1 MKRAVEWLQSVAA
14 SLVSILSGYGSWDS
28 FVIIDNPDVHLSNL
42 GSYCVRNRRLRRTPV
57 PTFVFFLFCVQ
68 LLPFANLA
76 AQSALARTE
85 SLDRFP
91 SKSWQTLSSPEKYG
105 WSKEKLAAAQAY
117 ANADSIHTSAVM
129 VVQGGEVVD
138 QWGDFDKKI
147 DCYSIRK
154 SLLSA
159 LYGIYSAEGVIDVNQ
174 TLEQLGID
182 DSPNPLT
189 NEEKQARVVDLLRA
203 RSGVYHPVDFE
214 TESMQKSRPARGSHA
229 QGTFW
234 YYNNWDF
241 NVLGTIFEKKT
252 GMKIGDAF
260 YQRIAK
266 PIGMEDFQASD
277 VFYFGGPLSIHPAYH
292 FEITSRDMAR
302 FGLLYVRHGRWNGKQ
317 IVPEAW
323 IERSSHANE
332 MVKSDGADHGG
343 YEYLW
348 WVDYGGVHFP
358 EVSLPGIYSARGNG
372 AHYIFIIPTLDMVI
386 VHRTDNDPPVKD
398 AKTIT
403 EIANR
408 ALPASLN
415 RAQFGHLVKL
425 ILDAQTSH

>member
-1 MKRAVEWLQSVAA
+1 MRHSPAR
-14 SLVSILSGYGSWDS
+14 SLI
-28 FVIIDNPDVHLSNL
+28 
-42 GSYCVRNRRLRRTPV
+42 C
-57 PTFVFFLFCVQ
+57 LFCCLSIVLFADAGRQSGLVQ
-68 LLPFANLA
+68 
-76 AQSALARTE
+76 SKSEET
-85 SLDRFP
+85 FP
-91 SKSWQTLSSPEKYG
+91 GKSWQPLSSSEKAK
-105 WSKEKLAAAQAY
+105 WSAGKLAAAQAY

-129 VVQGGEVVD
+129 VVQGGVVVD

-159 LYGIYSAEGVIDVNQ
+159 LYGIYSAEGVIDINQ

-182 DSPNPLT
+182 DSPDPLT
-189 NEEKQARVVDLLRA
+189 KEEKQARVVDLLRA
-203 RSGVYHPVDFE
+203 RSGVYHKVDFE
-214 TESMQKSRPARGSHA
+214 TESMQKSRPPRGSHA
-229 QGTFW
+229 PGTFW

-266 PIGMEDFQASD
+266 PIGMEDFQPSD

-292 FEITSRDMAR
+292 FEITARDMAR
-302 FGLLYVRHGRWNGKQ
+302 FGLLYLRRGRWNGKQ
-317 IVPEAW
+317 IVPEPW
-323 IERSSHANE
+323 IEKSSHASE

-408 ALPASLN
+408 ASPASEN

-425 ILDAQTSH
+425 ILDAQTGH

>member
-1 MKRAVEWLQSVAA
+1 MRHSPAR
-14 SLVSILSGYGSWDS
+14 SLI
-28 FVIIDNPDVHLSNL
+28 
-42 GSYCVRNRRLRRTPV
+42 C
-57 PTFVFFLFCVQ
+57 LFCCLSIVLFADAGRQSGLVQ
-68 LLPFANLA
+68 
-76 AQSALARTE
+76 SKSEET
-85 SLDRFP
+85 FP
-91 SKSWQTLSSPEKYG
+91 GKSWQPLSSSEKAK
-105 WSKEKLAAAQAY
+105 WSAGKLAAAQAY

-129 VVQGGEVVD
+129 VVQGGVVVD

-182 DSPNPLT
+182 DSPDPLT
-189 NEEKQARVVDLLRA
+189 KEEKQARVVDLLRA
-203 RSGVYHPVDFE
+203 RSGVYHKVDFE

-229 QGTFW
+229 PGTFW

-266 PIGMEDFQASD
+266 PIGMEDFQPSD

-292 FEITSRDMAR
+292 FEITARDMAR
-302 FGLLYVRHGRWNGKQ
+302 FGLLYLRHGRWNDKQ

-323 IERSSHANE
+323 IEKSSHANE

-358 EVSLPGIYSARGNG
+358 EVSLPGVYSARGNG

-408 ALPASLN
+408 ASPASEN

-425 ILDAQTSH
+425 ILDAQTGH

>member
-1 MKRAVEWLQSVAA
+1 LQSIVIRDVSLEDFMVRGTTERLTRSPFLA
-14 SLVSILSGYGSWDS
+14 SV
-28 FVIIDNPDVHLSNL
+28 
-42 GSYCVRNRRLRRTPV
+42 
-57 PTFVFFLFCVQ
+57 
-68 LLPFANLA
+68 LLYTCFA
-76 AQSALARTE
+76 SALSSSAIAQADPTHVV
-85 SLDRFP
+85 SPATFP
-91 SKSWQTLSSPEKYG
+91 GTSWTHIASPKEAG
-105 WSKEKLAAAQAY
+105 WSQEKLATARAY
-117 ANADSIHTSAVM
+117 ADADSIHTSAVM
-129 VVQGGEVVD
+129 IVQGGKVVD

-147 DCYSIRK
+147 DSYSIRK

-174 TLEQLGID
+174 TLEQLGIE

-189 NEEKQARVVDLLRA
+189 KEEKQARVVDLLRA

-214 TESMQKSRPARGSHA
+214 TESMQKSRPARGSHTP
-229 QGTFW
+229 GSFW

-260 YQRIAK
+260 YQRIAQ
-266 PIGMEDFQASD
+266 PIGMEDFQPSD

-292 FEITSRDMAR
+292 FEITARDMAR

-323 IERSSHANE
+323 IEKSSHANE
-332 MVKSDGADHGG
+332 MVKSEGADHGG

-386 VHRTDNDPPVKD
+386 VHRTDNDPPAKD

-408 ALPASLN
+408 ASPASQN

-425 ILDAQTSH
+425 ILDAQTGR

>member
-1 MKRAVEWLQSVAA
+1 LTYSYYPFLPLRFILWPKIQSVTGMSSVPRLLICLYFCAQLALLVGEDRQSPAA
-14 SLVSILSGYGSWDS
+14 QTRQQDS
-28 FVIIDNPDVHLSNL
+28 FP
-42 GSYCVRNRRLRRTPV
+42 R
-57 PTFVFFLFCVQ
+57 
-68 LLPFANLA
+68 
-76 AQSALARTE
+76 
-85 SLDRFP
+85 
-91 SKSWQTLSSPEKYG
+91 KSWEQVAPLEKAG
-105 WSKEKLAAAQAY
+105 WSKEKLSAAQQY
-117 ANADSIHTSAVM
+117 ANGDSIHTSAVM
-129 VVQGGEVVD
+129 VVQGGEVVT

-159 LYGIYSAEGVIDVNQ
+159 LYGIYSAEGVIDINQ

-182 DSPNPLT
+182 DSPDPLT
-189 NEEKQARVVDLLRA
+189 KEEKQARVVDLLRA

-214 TESMQKSRPARGSHA
+214 TESMQKSRPARGSHPP
-229 QGTFW
+229 GTFW

-252 GMKIGDAF
+252 GMKIGNAF
-260 YQRIAK
+260 YQRIAR
-266 PIGMEDFQASD
+266 PIGMEDFQPSD

-292 FEITSRDMAR
+292 FEITARDMAR
-302 FGLLYVRHGRWNGKQ
+302 FGLLYLRLGRWNGKQ
-317 IVPEAW
+317 IVPQAW
-323 IERSSHANE
+323 IEKSSHANE
-332 MVKSDGADHGG
+332 MVKYEGADNGG

-408 ALPASLN
+408 ASPASVN

>member
-1 MKRAVEWLQSVAA
+1 MRHSPAR
-14 SLVSILSGYGSWDS
+14 SLI
-28 FVIIDNPDVHLSNL
+28 
-42 GSYCVRNRRLRRTPV
+42 C
-57 PTFVFFLFCVQ
+57 LFCCLSIVLFADAGRQSGLVQ
-68 LLPFANLA
+68 TK
-76 AQSALARTE
+76 SEET
-85 SLDRFP
+85 FP
-91 SKSWQTLSSPEKYG
+91 GKSWQPLSSSEKPK
-105 WSKEKLAAAQAY
+105 WSAGKLAAAQAY

-138 QWGDFDKKI
+138 QWGDINQKI

-159 LYGIYSAEGVIDVNQ
+159 LYGIYSAEGAIDINQ

-182 DSPNPLT
+182 DSPDLLT
-189 NEEKQARVVDLLRA
+189 KEEKQARVVDLLRA
-203 RSGVYHPVDFE
+203 RSGVYHKVDFE
-214 TESMQKSRPARGSHA
+214 TESMQKSRPPRGSHLP
-229 QGTFW
+229 GTFW

-241 NVLGTIFEKKT
+241 NVLGTIFEKRT

-266 PIGMEDFQASD
+266 PIGMEDFQPSD

-292 FEITSRDMAR
+292 FEITARDMAR
-302 FGLLYVRHGRWNGKQ
+302 FGLLYLRHGRWNDKQ

-323 IERSSHANE
+323 IEKSSHASE

-408 ALPASLN
+408 ASPASEN

-425 ILDAQTSH
+425 ILDAQTGH

>member
-1 MKRAVEWLQSVAA
+1 M
-14 SLVSILSGYGSWDS
+14 
-28 FVIIDNPDVHLSNL
+28 N
-42 GSYCVRNRRLRRTPV
+42 
-57 PTFVFFLFCVQ
+57 
-68 LLPFANLA
+68 
-76 AQSALARTE
+76 
-85 SLDRFP
+85 RFP
-91 SKSWQTLSSPEKYG
+91 AAFLLSITLTFPSTVEGQTKPGSTNSADTLPGTNWQRIATSTEPG
-105 WSKEKLAAAQAY
+105 WSKERLAVARQFAE
-117 ANADSIHTSAVM
+117 NDSIHTSAVM
-129 VVQGGEVVD
+129 IVQGGQVVD

-182 DSPNPLT
+182 DSPDPLT
-189 NEEKQARVVDLLRA
+189 KEEKQARVVDLLRA
-203 RSGVYHPVDFE
+203 RSGVYHAVDFE
-214 TESMQKSRPARGSHA
+214 TESMQKSRPPRGSHA
-229 QGTFW
+229 PGTFW

-252 GMKIGDAF
+252 GLKIGDAF
-260 YQRIAK
+260 YQRIAR
-266 PIGMEDFQASD
+266 PIGMEDFQPSD

-292 FEITSRDMAR
+292 FEITARDMAR
-302 FGLLYVRHGRWNGKQ
+302 FGLLYLRHGRWNGKQ

-323 IERSSHANE
+323 IEKSSHASE

-425 ILDAQTSH
+425 ILDAKTSH

>member
-1 MKRAVEWLQSVAA
+1 MNRFQAA
-14 SLVSILSGYGSWDS
+14 FLLSITL
-28 FVIIDNPDVHLSNL
+28 I
-42 GSYCVRNRRLRRTPV
+42 
-57 PTFVFFLFCVQ
+57 
-68 LLPFANLA
+68 
-76 AQSALARTE
+76 
-85 SLDRFP
+85 FP
-91 SKSWQTLSSPEKYG
+91 STIAGQPEPGSTNSADTVPGTNWQKIATFTEAG
-105 WSKEKLAAAQAY
+105 WSKERLAVARQFAEK
-117 ANADSIHTSAVM
+117 DSIHTSAVM
-129 VVQGGEVVD
+129 IVQGGKVVD

-182 DSPNPLT
+182 DSPDPLT
-189 NEEKQARVVDLLRA
+189 KEEKQARVVDLLRA

-229 QGTFW
+229 PGTFW

-252 GMKIGDAF
+252 GLKIGDAF
-260 YQRIAK
+260 YQRVAK
-266 PIGMEDFQASD
+266 PIGMEDFQPSD
-277 VFYFGGPLSIHPAYH
+277 VFYFGGPLSTHPAYH
-292 FEITSRDMAR
+292 FEITARDMAR
-302 FGLLYVRHGRWNGKQ
+302 FGLLYLRHGRWGGKQ
-317 IVPEAW
+317 IMPEAW
-323 IERSSHANE
+323 IEKSSHASE

-398 AKTIT
+398 AKTIA

-408 ALPASLN
+408 ASPASLN

-425 ILDAQTSH
+425 ILDARTSH

>member
-1 MKRAVEWLQSVAA
+1 MRHSPAR
-14 SLVSILSGYGSWDS
+14 SLI
-28 FVIIDNPDVHLSNL
+28 
-42 GSYCVRNRRLRRTPV
+42 C
-57 PTFVFFLFCVQ
+57 LFCCLSIVLFADAGGQSGLVQ
-68 LLPFANLA
+68 
-76 AQSALARTE
+76 SKSEGT
-85 SLDRFP
+85 FP
-91 SKSWQTLSSPEKYG
+91 GKSWQPLSSSEKAK
-105 WSKEKLAAAQAY
+105 WSAGKLAAAQAY

-182 DSPNPLT
+182 DSPDPLMK
-189 NEEKQARVVDLLRA
+189 EEKQARVVDLLRA
-203 RSGVYHPVDFE
+203 RSGVYHKVDFE
-214 TESMQKSRPARGSHA
+214 TESMQKSRPPRGSHA
-229 QGTFW
+229 PGTFW

-266 PIGMEDFQASD
+266 PIGMEDFQPSD

-292 FEITSRDMAR
+292 FEITARDMAR
-302 FGLLYVRHGRWNGKQ
+302 FGLLYLRRGRWNGKQ

-323 IERSSHANE
+323 IEKSSHASE

-408 ALPASLN
+408 ASPASEN

-425 ILDAQTSH
+425 ILDAQTGH

>member
-1 MKRAVEWLQSVAA
+1 MIRANRLN
-14 SLVSILSGYGSWDS
+14 LLKTSIPCDVPVIQVDTMQGSPVQPAVLLLLGMQILLLSIAG
-28 FVIIDNPDVHLSNL
+28 P
-42 GSYCVRNRRLRRTPV
+42 
-57 PTFVFFLFCVQ
+57 
-68 LLPFANLA
+68 
-76 AQSALARTE
+76 QSAPAQTKPPE
-85 SLDRFP
+85 SFP
-91 SKSWQTLSSPEKYG
+91 GKSWQNVPSLEKAG
-105 WSKEKLAAAQAY
+105 WSKEGLAAAHAY
-117 ANADSIHTSAVM
+117 ADADSIHTSAVM
-129 VVQGGEVVD
+129 IVQGGKVVD

-182 DSPNPLT
+182 DSPDPLT
-189 NEEKQARVVDLLRA
+189 KEEKQARVVDLLRA
-203 RSGVYHPVDFE
+203 RSGVYHAVDFE
-214 TESMQKSRPARGSHA
+214 TESMQKSRPPRGSHA
-229 QGTFW
+229 PGAFW

-252 GMKIGDAF
+252 GLKIGDAF
-260 YQRIAK
+260 YQRVAK
-266 PIGMEDFQASD
+266 PIGMEDFQPSD

-292 FEITSRDMAR
+292 FEITARDMAR
-302 FGLLYVRHGRWNGKQ
+302 FGLLYLRHGRWNGKQ

-323 IERSSHANE
+323 IEKSSHASE

-408 ALPASLN
+408 ASPASLN

>member
-1 MKRAVEWLQSVAA
+1 VIRDVSLEDFMVRGTTERLTRSPFLASV
-14 SLVSILSGYGSWDS
+14 
-28 FVIIDNPDVHLSNL
+28 
-42 GSYCVRNRRLRRTPV
+42 
-57 PTFVFFLFCVQ
+57 
-68 LLPFANLA
+68 LLYTCLA
-76 AQSALARTE
+76 SALSSSAIAQADPTHVV
-85 SLDRFP
+85 SPATFP
-91 SKSWQTLSSPEKYG
+91 GTSWTHIAPLKEAG
-105 WSKEKLAAAQAY
+105 WSQEKLAAARAY
-117 ANADSIHTSAVM
+117 ADADSIHTSAVM
-129 VVQGGEVVD
+129 IVQGGKVVD

-147 DCYSIRK
+147 DSYSIRK

-189 NEEKQARVVDLLRA
+189 KEEKQARIVDLLRA

-214 TESMQKSRPARGSHA
+214 TESMQKSRPARGSHTP
-229 QGTFW
+229 GTFW

-266 PIGMEDFQASD
+266 SIGMEDFQPSD

-292 FEITSRDMAR
+292 FEITARDMAR
-302 FGLLYVRHGRWNGKQ
+302 FGLLYIRHGRWNGKQ

-323 IERSSHANE
+323 IEKSSHANE

-408 ALPASLN
+408 ASPASQN
-415 RAQFGHLVKL
+415 RAQFGHLVRL
-425 ILDAQTSH
+425 ILDAQTGH